1 MIDNYNN
8 KANFPHKI
16 LLTNGQVLRLHKSF
30 PNNSSGKIKLSK
42 TKLSKSGGLLGK
54 LLELLLK
61 ADFLLRKNVLKTL
74 VKSVLIPLGLTAIN
88 NNGVRNRCS
97 YSKKIFGSYMRS
109 SDLAKRTTLIISNEE
124 IVL

>member
-1 MIDNYNN
+1 M
-8 KANFPHKI
+8 
-16 LLTNGQVLRLHKSF
+16 
-30 PNNSSGKIKLSK
+30 
-42 TKLSKSGGLLGK
+42 SKSGGLLGK